1 MFPLI
6 RIPRSIRARLE
17 TLRSGFRHD
26 HHLVFCWLLLIQMVY
41 PGRSSLK
48 ELSRWIPV
56 PYYQLTRLLSAR
68 YWNTAELWRWFVR
81 RLLEIVPA
89 PLNRVCFLSI
99 DLVEIDK
106 RSYLNPFAKRS
117 KKQSN
122 GPWVYGLHLLVF
134 CLNWSVWRI
143 PVAFR
148 LVRAKS
154 DPEYIKDNVLVRQIL
169 PEIPWPEW
177 VQTKIVLADSAF
189 AAIETFQLLKRL
201 GWFYVFACA
210 KTWNLS
216 NGTHVKT
223 HLGKLQKSQFKKT
236 WIPRL
241 TNPRKRRIFYVRKE
255 RHVLKHLGEVTLV
268 FSKMRRNSGLKA
280 TRILVTNLPEPL
292 TARDILLIYQ
302 RRWMIEVLFKELKSG
317 LGIGQHQV
325 TKDSERVERSV
336 GLCLMAYLF
345 LMRWHLEVEGS
356 NGKAWSLFA
365 SREQLLWTLIKD
377 RLSHS
382 DKPKPAKLDYEK
394 RSAA

>member
-6 RIPRSIRARLE
+6 RIPHSIRTRLE

-26 HHLVFCWLLLIQMVY
+26 HHLVFCWLLVIQMVY

-56 PYYQLTRLLSAR
+56 PYFQLTRLLSAR
-68 YWNTAELWRWFVR
+68 YWNTSELWSWFVR
-81 RLLEIVPA
+81 RLLALVPA

-106 RSYLNPFAKRS
+106 RSRLNPFAKRS
-117 KKQSN
+117 KKQSD
-122 GPWVYGLHLLVF
+122 GPWVFGLHLLVF
-134 CLNWSVWRI
+134 CLNWDVWRI

-154 DPEYIKDNVLVRQIL
+154 DPAYVKDNVLVRQIL
-169 PEIPWPEW
+169 PEIPWPDW
-177 VQTKIVLADSAF
+177 VRTKIVLADSAF
-189 AAIETFQLLKRL
+189 AAIDTFQLLKRL

-216 NGTHVKT
+216 DGTHVKA
-223 HLGKLQKSQFKKT
+223 HLGKLQKVQFKKT

-255 RHVLKHLGEVTLV
+255 RHVLKHLGEVTMV
-268 FSKMRRNSGLKA
+268 FSKLGRNVGLKA
-280 TRILVTNLPEPL
+280 TRLLVTNLPEPL
-292 TARDILLIYQ
+292 TAHDVLLIYQ

-325 TKDSERVERSV
+325 TKEPGRVERSV
-336 GLCLMAYLF
+336 SLCLMAYLF

-356 NGKAWSLFA
+356 TGKAWSLFA
-365 SREQLLWTLIKD
+365 SRQHLLWTLIED

-382 DKPKPAKLDYEK
+382 GKPKDSKLGYTRK
-394 RSAA
+394 VAA

>member
-6 RIPRSIRARLE
+6 RIPHIIRTRLE
-17 TLRSGFRHD
+17 TLRSSFRHD
-26 HHLVFCWLLLIQMVY
+26 HHLVFCWLLVIQMVY

-68 YWNTAELWRWFVR
+68 YWNSEKLWNWFVR
-81 RLLEIVPA
+81 RVLAIVPA

-106 RSYLNPFAKRS
+106 RSYLNPFAKKS
-117 KKQSN
+117 KKQSD

-134 CLNWSVWRI
+134 CLNWDAWRI

-154 DPEYIKDNVLVRQIL
+154 DPLYVKDNVLVRQIL
-169 PEIPWPEW
+169 PEIPWPNW
-177 VQTKIVLADSAF
+177 VQTQIVLADAAF
-189 AAIETFQLLKRL
+189 AAVETFQLLRDL

-223 HLGKLQKSQFKKT
+223 HLSMLQKSQFKKT

-241 TNPRKRRIFYVRKE
+241 TNPRKRRVFYVRKE
-255 RHVLKHLGEVTLV
+255 RHNLKHLGEVTMV
-268 FSKMRRNSGLKA
+268 FSKLGRNAGLKA

-292 TARDILLIYQ
+292 TARDVLLIYQ

-325 TKDSERVERSV
+325 TKEPGRVERSIS
-336 GLCLMAYLF
+336 LCLMAYLF
-345 LMRWHLEVEGS
+345 LLRWHLEVEGS
-356 NGKAWSLFA
+356 TGKTWSLFA
-365 SREQLLWTLIKD
+365 SRQHLLWTLIAD

-382 DKPKPAKLDYEK
+382 DKPKLLKLDYTRK
-394 RSAA
+394 AAA

>member
-6 RIPRSIRARLE
+6 RIPHNIRTRLE

-26 HHLVFCWLLLIQMVY
+26 HHLVFCWLLVIQMVY

-68 YWNTAELWRWFVR
+68 YWNTPELWNWFVR
-81 RLLEIVPA
+81 RLLALVPA
-89 PLNRVCFLSI
+89 PLNRIGFLSI

-122 GPWVYGLHLLVF
+122 GPWVFGLHLLVF
-134 CLNWSVWRI
+134 CRNWDVWRI

-148 LVRAKS
+148 LGRAKS
-154 DPEYIKDNVLVRQIL
+154 DPAYVKDNVLVRQIL

-189 AAIETFQLLKRL
+189 AAVDTFQVLQRL
-201 GWFYVFACA
+201 GWYYVVACA

-216 NGTHVKT
+216 DGTHVKT

-255 RHVLKHLGEVTLV
+255 RHDLKHLGEVTMV
-268 FSKMRRNSGLKA
+268 FTKLGRNAGLKA

-292 TARDILLIYQ
+292 TARDVLLIYQ

-325 TKDSERVERSV
+325 TKDPGRVERSV
-336 GLCLMAYLF
+336 SLCLMAYLF

-356 NGKAWSLFA
+356 TGKAWSLFA
-365 SREQLLWTLIKD
+365 SRQHLLWMLIED

-382 DKPKPAKLDYEK
+382 DKLKPEKLGYV
-394 RSAA
+394 RNAAA

>member
-6 RIPRSIRARLE
+6 RIPHSIRTRLE

-26 HHLVFCWLLLIQMVY
+26 HHLVFCWLLVIQMVY

-56 PYYQLTRLLSAR
+56 PYFQLTRLLSAQ
-68 YWNTAELWRWFVR
+68 YWHTSELWNWFVR
-81 RLLEIVPA
+81 RLLALVPA
-89 PLNRVCFLSI
+89 PLDRVCFLSV

-117 KKQSN
+117 KKQSD

-154 DPEYIKDNVLVRQIL
+154 DPLYVKDNVLVRQIL
-169 PEIPWPEW
+169 PEIPWPDW

-189 AAIETFQLLKRL
+189 AAIETFQLLKHL

-216 NGTHVKT
+216 DGTHVKT
-223 HLGKLQKSQFKKT
+223 HLRKLNKSQFKKT

-255 RHVLKHLGEVTLV
+255 RHALKHLGDVTMV
-268 FSKMRRNSGLKA
+268 FTKLGRNVGLKA

-292 TARDILLIYQ
+292 TARDVLLIYQ

-325 TKDSERVERSV
+325 TKDPGRVERSV
-336 GLCLMAYLF
+336 SLCLMAYLF

-356 NGKAWSLFA
+356 AGKAWSLFA
-365 SREQLLWTLIKD
+365 SRQHLLWTLIED
-377 RLSHS
+377 RLGHS
-382 DKPKPAKLDYEK
+382 DKPKRPKLGYTRK
-394 RSAA
+394 GAA